1 MGLLALLTPCVFPM
15 IPITVSFFTKQ
26 GEQEGNKPLKSAIT
40 YALGIIIIFTSLGL
54 ILAVTLGASGANQ
67 IASNAWVNLFIA
79 LLFVFF
85 ALSLFGMYEIQAP
98 SLMRQF
104 SLDNEQAGGT
114 IGILFMALTF
124 TLTSFT
130 CTVQFVGLLLVAASQ
145 GSYLWPIIG
154 MLVFSLAFALP
165 FFFLALFPQYLSRLP
180 KSGQWM
186 NSIKVTMGFLELGAA
201 MKFFSNVDLVWNIGF
216 FTYDFVLASWAVIA
230 IITGVYLLGKIKLPH
245 DSDLDF
251 IGVGRLI
258 FSIIFLTFGLYLT
271 TGLWGGNIYGLVDSY
286 LPPKEI
292 SQKNNIQKD

>member
-1 MGLLALLTPCVFPM
+1 MNGKLFYQVCDESVCIRKYDDFSIPINLTSGEIRQEYKSIPSSENLSTKSNGVLQDAIDSGILSFIALSFGMGLLALLTPCVFPM

-26 GEQEGNKPLKSAIT
+26 GEQEGNRPLKSAIT

-98 SLMRQF
+98 SLMRQY

-154 MLVFSLAFALP
+154 MLIFSLAFAFP
-165 FFFLALFPQYLSRLP
+165 FFFLALFCLLYTSD
-180 KSGQWM
+180 
-186 NSIKVTMGFLELGAA
+186 AA
-201 MKFFSNVDLVWNIGF
+201 D
-216 FTYDFVLASWAVIA
+216 
-230 IITGVYLLGKIKLPH
+230 
-245 DSDLDF
+245 
-251 IGVGRLI
+251 
-258 FSIIFLTFGLYLT
+258 
-271 TGLWGGNIYGLVDSY
+271 
-286 LPPKEI
+286 E
-292 SQKNNIQKD
+292 